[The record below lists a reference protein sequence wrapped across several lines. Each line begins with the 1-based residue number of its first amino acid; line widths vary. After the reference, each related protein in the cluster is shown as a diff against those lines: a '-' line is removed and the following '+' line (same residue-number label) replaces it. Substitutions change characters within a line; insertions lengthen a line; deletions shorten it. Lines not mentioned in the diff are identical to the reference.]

1 MKLIRK
7 NITIEPIIEKSVI
20 FMGAPK
26 ILWWNV
32 IQVADDVEIVKVGDV
47 VRLTQNPIKYNDIY
61 FSNENKVLI
70 IQD

>member
-7 NITIEPIIEKSVI
+7 NIAIEPIVEKSVI
-20 FMGAPK
+20 FMGTPK

-32 IQVADDVEIVKVGDV
+32 MQVADDVEIVKVGDV

-61 FSNENKVLI
+61 FSNENKILI